1 MRLAIARLMSRSKRE
16 IPHYYVSN
24 TVDLGPA
31 LSWLRER
38 NRSVPMSARM
48 VPAALLLKAAAL
60 AARGVPELNGFWAE
74 DHFVPAP
81 VVHLGVAVSLR
92 GGGQIT
98 PAIHDAADLPA
109 AELMSRLRDL
119 VSRARAGRLRGSEL
133 TDATITVTNL
143 GDQGVESVTGVIY
156 PPQVALVG
164 LGKIT
169 ERPWAVDGLLGIRPV
184 VITTLAADHRA
195 TDGYAGAR
203 FLSLLAELLQEPE
216 EL

>member
-1 MRLAIARLMSRSKRE
+1 M
-16 IPHYYVSN
+16 
-24 TVDLGPA
+24 
-31 LSWLRER
+31 
-38 NRSVPMSARM
+38 
-48 VPAALLLKAAAL
+48 
-60 AARGVPELNGFWAE
+60 
-74 DHFVPAP
+74 
-81 VVHLGVAVSLR
+81 AVSLR
-92 GGGQIT
+92 GGGLIT

-119 VSRARAGRLRGSEL
+119 VNRARAGRVRGSEL

-195 TDGYAGAR
+195 TDGYTGAR
-203 FLSLLAELLQEPE
+203 FLSLLAELLQKPK